1 MAYLAYL
8 DTLEPPTHVQPDE
21 GVFLEYAPIRRSC
34 DHAIDDPTCEK
45 NVIERAPLERLLDVF
60 GTKNAKVLDY
70 WTDNSLFSVWKYP
83 PKPFALNA
91 EVMRKDVAFYR
102 RLGFSSM
109 TAFGCYSGKDYV
121 DLHGVPELE
130 AYARSY

>member
-1 MAYLAYL
+1 M
-8 DTLEPPTHVQPDE
+8 
-21 GVFLEYAPIRRSC
+21 
-34 DHAIDDPTCEK
+34 
-45 NVIERAPLERLLDVF
+45 DVF

-70 WTDNSLFSVWKYP
+70 WTDNSLFSGWKYP

-109 TAFGCYSGKDYV
+109 TAFGCYFGKDYV